1 MAVSIGYVAQRGAH
15 LVVPLNADQRPAPG
29 APRPLDAIYPQIAGV
44 SLTTSIGHQQYDAL
58 QTTVRKRFANGWEFL
73 SAYTWSRG
81 MGDGRGFFSEGGQT
95 AEPASFWPDPTGARS
110 GRPDRTGNPEGAREV
125 GPGRQW
131 FDTSVLVLPK
141 LGTFGNAGVGI
152 VRGPGLN
159 VIDASA
165 TKEVHR
171 TGRASIQLR
180 TDVFNV
186 LNVPVFNAPDRSLT
200 SSTFGQ
206 ILSSQ
211 LARSAALAKI
221 LVLSERAR

>member
-1 MAVSIGYVAQRGAH
+1 
-15 LVVPLNADQRPAPG
+15 
-29 APRPLDAIYPQIAGV
+29 
-44 SLTTSIGHQQYDAL
+44 
-58 QTTVRKRFANGWEFL
+58 
-73 SAYTWSRG
+73 
-81 MGDGRGFFSEGGQT
+81 
-95 AEPASFWPDPTGARS
+95 
-110 GRPDRTGNPEGAREV
+110 
-125 GPGRQW
+125 
-131 FDTSVLVLPK
+131 LVLPK

-159 VIDASA
+159 VIDISA

-211 LARSAALAKI
+211 LARGAALAKI